1 MIQKKGNDIVHFFL
15 PICSV
20 FGRLFKSFSI
30 CLESVESLQ
39 DFTLFPETWA
49 SSRMRPSEIVNSV
62 EESGKDV
69 IPMAISPK
77 VKIETK
83 VKNSVTCIVT
93 LSVCPLVRLS
103 VCLSVCFFF
112 YSLSFLGTNKCKRI
126 NKTNL
131 VLIRRRRQEISLK
144 TQWSLYVYCR
154 PSWHWNT
161 SVNLIY
167 SLGVIHVNVVSC
179 RIHVDVRKGLF

>member
-1 MIQKKGNDIVHFFL
+1 MKLYCKESFFANFCKRFLRFLKKWNIEKKNPQYKVIQKKGNDIVHFFL

-39 DFTLFPETWA
+39 DFTLFPDTWA
-49 SSRMRPSEIVNSV
+49 SSRMRPSEIVNSL

-103 VCLSVCFFF
+103 VCISVCFFF
-112 YSLSFLGTNKCKRI
+112 YSLSF
-126 NKTNL
+126 
-131 VLIRRRRQEISLK
+131 
-144 TQWSLYVYCR
+144 
-154 PSWHWNT
+154 
-161 SVNLIY
+161 
-167 SLGVIHVNVVSC
+167 
-179 RIHVDVRKGLF
+179 

>member
-1 MIQKKGNDIVHFFL
+1 MKLYCKESFFANFCKRFLRFLKKWNIEKKNPQYKVIQKKGNDIVHFFL

-49 SSRMRPSEIVNSV
+49 SSRIRPSEIVNSV

-103 VCLSVCFFF
+103 VCISVCFFF
-112 YSLSFLGTNKCKRI
+112 YSLSF
-126 NKTNL
+126 
-131 VLIRRRRQEISLK
+131 
-144 TQWSLYVYCR
+144 
-154 PSWHWNT
+154 
-161 SVNLIY
+161 
-167 SLGVIHVNVVSC
+167 
-179 RIHVDVRKGLF
+179 

>member
-1 MIQKKGNDIVHFFL
+1 MKLYCKESFFANFCKRFLRFLKKNEILRKKNPQYKVIQKKGNDIVHFFL

-49 SSRMRPSEIVNSV
+49 SSRIRPSEIVNSV

-103 VCLSVCFFF
+103 ICLFLFLF
-112 YSLSFLGTNKCKRI
+112 SLFLRNE
-126 NKTNL
+126 
-131 VLIRRRRQEISLK
+131 QM
-144 TQWSLYVYCR
+144 
-154 PSWHWNT
+154 
-161 SVNLIY
+161 
-167 SLGVIHVNVVSC
+167 
-179 RIHVDVRKGLF
+179 

>member
-1 MIQKKGNDIVHFFL
+1 MKLYCKESFFANFCKRFLRFLKKWNIEKKNPQYKVIQKKGNDIVHFFL

-39 DFTLFPETWA
+39 DFTLFPDTWA

-103 VCLSVCFFF
+103 VCISVCFFF
-112 YSLSFLGTNKCKRI
+112 YSLSF
-126 NKTNL
+126 
-131 VLIRRRRQEISLK
+131 
-144 TQWSLYVYCR
+144 
-154 PSWHWNT
+154 
-161 SVNLIY
+161 
-167 SLGVIHVNVVSC
+167 
-179 RIHVDVRKGLF
+179 

>member
-1 MIQKKGNDIVHFFL
+1 MKYWKKKPTVQSDSEKGEWYSAFFL

-49 SSRMRPSEIVNSV
+49 SSRIRPSEIVNSV

-103 VCLSVCFFF
+103 ICLFLFLF
-112 YSLSFLGTNKCKRI
+112 SLFLRNE
-126 NKTNL
+126 
-131 VLIRRRRQEISLK
+131 QM
-144 TQWSLYVYCR
+144 
-154 PSWHWNT
+154 
-161 SVNLIY
+161 
-167 SLGVIHVNVVSC
+167 
-179 RIHVDVRKGLF
+179 

>member
-1 MIQKKGNDIVHFFL
+1 MKLYCKESFFANFCKRFLRFLKKWNIEKKNPQYKVIQTKGNDIVHFFL

-39 DFTLFPETWA
+39 DFTLFPDTWA

-103 VCLSVCFFF
+103 VCISVCFFF
-112 YSLSFLGTNKCKRI
+112 YSLSF
-126 NKTNL
+126 
-131 VLIRRRRQEISLK
+131 
-144 TQWSLYVYCR
+144 
-154 PSWHWNT
+154 
-161 SVNLIY
+161 
-167 SLGVIHVNVVSC
+167 
-179 RIHVDVRKGLF
+179 

>member
-1 MIQKKGNDIVHFFL
+1 MKLYCKESFFANFCKRFLRFLKKWNIEKKNPQYKVIQKKGNDIVHFFL

-30 CLESVESLQ
+30 CLESVQSLQ
-39 DFTLFPETWA
+39 DFTLFPDTWA

-103 VCLSVCFFF
+103 VCISVCFFF
-112 YSLSFLGTNKCKRI
+112 YSLSF
-126 NKTNL
+126 
-131 VLIRRRRQEISLK
+131 
-144 TQWSLYVYCR
+144 
-154 PSWHWNT
+154 
-161 SVNLIY
+161 
-167 SLGVIHVNVVSC
+167 
-179 RIHVDVRKGLF
+179 